1 MTSWRSSCAALWQTL
16 RRALLAAAC
25 LWLGSAASLSAERV
39 TVFAA
44 ASLKTALDA
53 LEAPFEAQSGDELV
67 LVYAGSSALARQ
79 ISQGAPADVFLSANV
94 AWMDAVEAQ
103 GRLHAG
109 TRRDLLENT
118 LVLIAPAPAQAAPLE
133 TLAEGAGYIAM
144 GLVEAV
150 PAGIYAREALEH
162 LGLWEQV
169 AARVAQTDNVR
180 AALALVARGE
190 AQFGLVYR
198 TDALAEP
205 RVDIVSPVPPEA
217 HEPIIYPAARIAG
230 SGDGAGRFMDFLTGR
245 AAAEIFEAQGFG
257 LLAEPGK

>member
-1 MTSWRSSCAALWQTL
+1 MTSWRPSCKTL

-25 LWLGSAASLSAERV
+25 LWLGSAASLSAERI

-79 ISQGAPADVFLSANV
+79 ISQGAPAGVFLSANV
-94 AWMDAVEAQ
+94 AWMDVVEAQ
-103 GRLHAG
+103 GRLQAG
-109 TRRDLLENT
+109 TRRDLLENA
-118 LVLIAPAPAQAAPLE
+118 LVLIAPAPAEAAPLE
-133 TLAEGAGYIAM
+133 TVAQGTGYIAM

-169 AARVAQTDNVR
+169 AARVVQTDNVR

-205 RVDIVSPVPPEA
+205 RVDIVSPVPPAA
-217 HEPIIYPAARIAG
+217 HDPIIYPAARIED
-230 SGDGAGRFMDFLTGR
+230 SGDGAGRFMDFLAGR
-245 AAAEIFEAQGFG
+245 AAAGIFEAQGFG
-257 LLAEPGK
+257 LLAEPAQ